1 MFDLIY
7 TDVCMMQSKSIG
19 GALYFVTFI
28 DDCPRK
34 MRGFALKSKDQLLN
48 TFKFFYAYVERGT

>member
-1 MFDLIY
+1 MLDLIY
-7 TDVCMMQSKSIG
+7 TDVCVMQSKSIG

-28 DDCPRK
+28 DDCSRK
-34 MRGFALKSKDQLLN
+34 MWVFALKSKDQLLN